1 MNKIL
6 IGSTLIITGLFLIFT
21 SSQLYE
27 SHQKVEFLE
36 NALGVKSLEYE
47 WLSEITDSVLYDCD
61 ITKEFE
67 AIKEMQKKLAE
78 DST

>member
-6 IGSTLIITGLFLIFT
+6 IGSTLIVTGLFLIFM

-36 NALGVKSLEYE
+36 NALSVKSLEYE